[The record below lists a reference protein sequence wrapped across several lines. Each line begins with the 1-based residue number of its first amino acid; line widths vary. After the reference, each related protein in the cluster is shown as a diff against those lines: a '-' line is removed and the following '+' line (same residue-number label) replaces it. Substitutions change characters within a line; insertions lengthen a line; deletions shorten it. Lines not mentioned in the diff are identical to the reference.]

1 MEHMHAPCACTR
13 VQKARRRKKRANTMA
28 GESTVTVKS
37 PMFGSCVYRSRET
50 RVNNRRG
57 NRDKSRPIFNDNE
70 ISFIYLIIKWILKL
84 DFDE

>member
-1 MEHMHAPCACTR
+1 
-13 VQKARRRKKRANTMA
+13 MA

-70 ISFIYLIIKWILKL
+70 ISFIHLIIKWILKL
-84 DFDE
+84 EISTSKHIIDLFSRTWGEIFPYTND